1 RPGLTSIPPFRDTG
15 GRYRGNG
22 TARPRLGGRKR
33 PRGRGRIVGRGPGPA
48 GERPGRRYGSVRAGD
63 LAGQMDQQ
71 GPGQGVLRVRGRYV
85 PRRPVRS
92 AQGDREGALLEAMQ
106 REERLPECVAQ
117 LVLPRDPER
126 LVLLHGVQ
134 RPFGG
139 AVEAEYHA

>member
-1 RPGLTSIPPFRDTG
+1 RFLSRAGSPTGSRPFSSCGGAARTGTPAARGRATRPGLTSIPPFRDTG

-63 LAGQMDQQ
+63 LAGQMDRQ

-106 REERLPECVAQ
+106 
-117 LVLPRDPER
+117 
-126 LVLLHGVQ
+126 
-134 RPFGG
+134 
-139 AVEAEYHA
+139 